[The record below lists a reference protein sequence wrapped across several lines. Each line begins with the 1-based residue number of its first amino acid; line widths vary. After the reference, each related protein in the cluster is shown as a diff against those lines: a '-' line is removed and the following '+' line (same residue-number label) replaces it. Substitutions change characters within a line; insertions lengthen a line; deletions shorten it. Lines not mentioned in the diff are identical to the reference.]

1 MCIRDRGSAF
11 DETNVSGAWA
21 LGGFLRRELNALSL
35 AQQLEDRLA
44 YGAAMKKVLDTA
56 LIANKAEALV
66 DEQTSDCA
74 GRHSRVPPMLRQKL
88 GQCREDASAKS
99 STPKAVRC
107 P

>member
-11 DETNVSGAWA
+11 DKTNVSGAWP
-21 LGGFLRRELNALSL
+21 LGGFLRRELYALSL

-56 LIANKAEALV
+56 LISTEAEALV
-66 DEQTSDCA
+66 DEQTRDCA

-88 GQCREDASAKS
+88 GQCREVPLAKS
-99 STPKAVRC
+99 STPEAVRW